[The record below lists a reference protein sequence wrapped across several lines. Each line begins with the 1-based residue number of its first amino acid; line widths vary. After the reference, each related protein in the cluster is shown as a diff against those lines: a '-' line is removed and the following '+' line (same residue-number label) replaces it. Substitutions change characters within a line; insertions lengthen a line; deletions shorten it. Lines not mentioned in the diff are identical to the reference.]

1 MLKCLS
7 QLSRQA
13 FLIIF
18 MCVKHKIKKGN
29 EEIKNMSPSNGQNK
43 NSGKQSFFMAVAL
56 LLCCAIIISI
66 VDKKHKEYDLSK
78 SNNTYSNSVKAAS
91 STSLVSNTS
100 AATGSAVSSGS
111 AITTDEVRGVWI
123 SYLSYSNK
131 GYTKNSFTNYI
142 NKVFKKCKSNGYN
155 TVFVHVRM
163 FSDAMYP
170 SKYFPWSVYSSGKA
184 GKSPGFD
191 PLKIMVTRAHNM
203 GLSIHAWLNPYR
215 ISSSTTNINS
225 LPKKSY
231 AYKWAKSSSASKR
244 RNVLKFGNGLYYNPA
259 KADVRNLITKGVK
272 EIVQNYN
279 VDGIHFDD
287 YFYPNLGS
295 KYKKIFDR
303 HEYNLYVKQQKK
315 KGKKYY
321 GIVNWR
327 RKNVDLLISS
337 VYKTVKSTK
346 NNVVFGVSPAG
357 NLDNLYLNWS
367 YYCDVKKWMKS
378 DKYIDY
384 ICPQIYWTFTHKV
397 CPFKKTCLRWAK
409 LPRNKNVKLYIGL
422 AGYRAGLSK
431 SQATAVSDIGWSKS
445 NTILKREVE
454 YGRKTKKVSGYVLF
468 SYEDLN
474 RKAASKEIANLK
486 KIFK

>member
-1 MLKCLS
+1 
-7 QLSRQA
+7 
-13 FLIIF
+13 
-18 MCVKHKIKKGN
+18 
-29 EEIKNMSPSNGQNK
+29 MSPVNRQNK
-43 NSGKQSFFMAVAL
+43 NSGKQPLFMAIAL
-56 LLCCAIIISI
+56 LLCCSIIISI
-66 VDKKHKEYDLSK
+66 VDKKHNDNNLSQTDT
-78 SNNTYSNSVKAAS
+78 TYSNSVQAAINTPIPAD
-91 STSLVSNTS
+91 STV
-100 AATGSAVSSGS
+100 ATGSAVSSGS
-111 AITTDEVRGVWI
+111 SITADELRGVWI
-123 SYLSYSNK
+123 SFLSYSSK
-131 GYTKNSFTNYI
+131 GYTKSSFTNYI

-170 SKYFPWSVYSSGKA
+170 SKYFPWSVYASGKA

-191 PLKIMVTRAHNM
+191 PLKIMVDKAHSM

-225 LPKKSY
+225 LPKNSY
-231 AYKWAKSSSASKR
+231 AYKWAKSSSSAKR
-244 RNVLKFGNGLYYNPA
+244 RNVLKFGGGLYYNPA
-259 KADVRNLITKGVK
+259 KADVRNLITKGVI
-272 EIVQNYN
+272 EIVQKYN

-315 KGKKYY
+315 KGAKYY

-327 RKNVDLLISS
+327 RRNVDLLISN
-337 VYKTVKSTK
+337 VYKTAKSTK
-346 NNVVFGVSPAG
+346 KNVMFGVSPAG
-357 NLDNLYLNWS
+357 NIDNLYLNWS
-367 YYCDVKKWMKS
+367 YYCDVKKWMNS
-378 DKYIDY
+378 NKYIDY

-431 SQATAVSDIGWSKS
+431 SQAKAVSDIGWSKS

-454 YGRKTKKVSGYVLF
+454 YGRSTKQVSGYILF
-468 SYEDLN
+468 SYADLN
-474 RKAASKEIANLK
+474 RKAAAKEISNLK